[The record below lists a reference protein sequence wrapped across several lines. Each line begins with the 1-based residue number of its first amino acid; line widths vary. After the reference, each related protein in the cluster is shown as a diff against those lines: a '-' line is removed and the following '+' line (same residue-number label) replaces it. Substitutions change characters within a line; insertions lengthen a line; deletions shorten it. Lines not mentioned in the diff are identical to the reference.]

1 MNEQQIQEL
10 KNLVDKLTE
19 QGLSTEEIQQ
29 QVDVKKAEFQKINT
43 AKKSTVDKDATAVQG
58 KASNTD
64 SSLQTGSLELQE
76 PKEFVKKTYE
86 DYTIKDFND
95 YPKEIKNQF
104 LTEQFQ
110 ANELDVEE
118 SFSMLKRQKEIEEKE
133 AQLNKFFQK
142 TERRQGGSTGG
153 SGLTS
158 SYDIGGQ
165 FDSEYKPTKEELENP
180 LYQDF
185 YNPDGTIK
193 SKEEITLLRDQ
204 INDEEELLL
213 ESGEFKEVDKI
224 GGKSGLYQSELANIQ
239 KKEQDNIRFTGKVI
253 QQDVEDL
260 NNESIQNFGVSL
272 NALQNYEFKSQEEV
286 DLARSLIKNT
296 IAASKTGSTLQ
307 KRYEQVGLFFNNRE
321 NKQMQA
327 AYADDWEGVA
337 NEFKK
342 GWSQG
347 KLVNAYISY
356 DLGRGFNTENKGDY
370 EEIIKT
376 IVEENQKQSKMLTNE
391 QYARFIAAG
400 NVNEVLS
407 SEQAELLGDYY
418 GQIGLSLL
426 GNTFSQLASVGRYV
440 IPTVVGASAATGFG
454 IGALGSN
461 PFTAG
466 AGALLGAGQG
476 LRIGMAATNAAIE
489 YGNSLNEAI
498 IEAGYDMSDPAQI
511 EKALQDKEVW
521 QIGRRIGISRG
532 IAIGTIDYFMNGLA
546 GFTYRST
553 SGVARKA
560 AGILV
565 EGAVVQP
572 LGEGVGELAAQG
584 AAFAVAGKEINLSEV
599 GLETLGGFFA
609 KTPNLAFNVAYKN
622 STFYNKRLA
631 NKLATNLD
639 FVIEDNE
646 NPDNLSS
653 WADKMYADGNIDK
666 STRQK
671 IKDNATNLK
680 RTNDAYNDTNVK
692 GNFVTR
698 KKEKSNLKNR
708 FADLYLEQQK
718 VNKRIESSKN
728 PAEIKELKQISQNI
742 DNEIKSIQRT
752 GQLVEVDSFKTTKD
766 IIRLAQ
772 GQALMGQ
779 RILKQKGIDVE
790 LINLENTKDVND
802 IEGLTKEDKQRI
814 LDGDAAINT
823 GKQIIINNEAIRNGA
838 LNSLRTM
845 AEGDVSAFTA
855 YSHEILHSILGASF
869 DAKEITAIS
878 TNLKQ
883 YVEAE
888 ALGPDATIPK
898 RVLDRINQRMKK
910 YSGES
915 QQNQDEEY
923 ITALSDEIASGAIKW
938 ENQNKGFWNNIAEQ
952 INDYLGTSLGMS
964 EAEIT
969 AFDITDGKK
978 AFDFIASYSKSF
990 SKGKIKDLK
999 AVKRKDAASSRQ
1011 LSQLVVEAK
1020 EKNDLENKSLKNQY
1034 ELIALKALGFQAGK
1048 GTVSR
1053 QEAVSF
1059 VNQYF
1064 TGIVRIYDPEVDK
1077 DGNITRDFSTF
1088 VTSNIKPKRQKFYQE
1103 EIGDKAQTTSLDD
1116 ERAGQI
1122 ADESEPSVIQP
1133 DTKVRKAKSFTN
1145 LKNITEDVI
1154 VVLDSKIKSIISN
1167 IPIRTASPSIVID
1180 KITSLVNKNLFKDIK
1195 EGMGK
1200 ITKPGGVVTISP
1212 EYQLYHDNNFKE
1224 IVEAI
1229 PLKSA
1234 KSKYKTL
1241 FKIEKIGREK
1251 DKKVDPV
1258 TKKVTYPGTGIFNVE
1273 IPKKGA
1279 FGAYHTIQKP
1289 GMGQNTLIE
1298 RQTSLAKEIAKGIA
1312 AEIVDTYIED
1322 NMTTLTSD
1330 MKLNERI
1337 AFDNKIDQIKSVL
1350 DPNSTEQRKFDNVKS
1365 TKQLESSIA
1374 SVNVTGNQVM
1384 NEFKTAIDSGIQP
1397 EVVAS
1402 ALAGKYNIEESEFS
1416 DIVAALENI
1425 KKQFPDQDIVTPE
1438 QYDAIAKKEGFI
1450 FEQELDYAENW
1461 KDFLETNNLKQYTP
1475 YSYKRSDS
1483 NYLENKKAFTKDL
1496 VNFMSTLPVEL
1507 INHPMFRNSLSNST
1521 LAASFFANSAE
1532 IDAIVKLA
1540 EEAGKNKIKKEININ
1555 LEKVKFTPKIA
1566 SDLAALSKLVKEKS
1580 DQGKPLSNKQIQA
1593 RYNKMFASNKI
1604 NVKEVRKTLKFVN
1617 SSINEY
1623 FQDNNKS
1630 EAAGKFITTWM
1641 KMQTNFSK
1649 GIFRGGAQF
1658 ESMSMSPGVDTGK
1671 TAGSSIRNLVKQAL
1685 NDQLPKKYGVS
1696 EEEFRYL
1703 TGKRYKGAKDVEL
1716 KKALEA
1722 KFGNLTEIKIL
1733 IKQQMQIPKE
1743 YHGEHDI
1750 ALMLFTTNVFGSMA
1764 DGTFDTKY
1772 DDISRYYSQTLLNE
1786 ADRIIIDAAWGKTGN
1801 SPDFYFGMMPE
1812 IRFTEIIPNIAKDIF
1827 MFNYGTTLDQVILNK
1842 LALKGVL
1849 ENTDLTKKLVDKLKK
1864 SITAKGLKIIN
1875 DNNLAIINIP
1885 TIKDTFSEL
1894 ITHATTEIVN
1904 DTDDT
1909 QSKITSI
1916 KLVAQIE
1923 NKTQVIETQKANEK
1937 ILKEAR
1943 PTMSTKN
1950 LSNDSMINEM
1960 KDLDTQAQEARAE
1973 LGKLQDLN
1981 KDFNEIIQ
1989 RSTGIGKEKTYGKT
2003 KARAVGADKGRF
2015 DLLGIPPSAQ
2025 DFVGLTRYFAGKGK
2039 QGDATIAW
2047 IKKNFL
2053 DPFARANIDIS
2064 NATVSLANDFKGLR
2078 NLYFLN
2084 SKDLNKKITG
2094 EPYTVAGAIRV
2105 YTWTQQGMNIPG
2117 LSKADAKILNDYVE
2131 ANDSLKAFSSE
2142 LININ
2147 KGNGYPKPGDGWLA
2161 GTITTDLLSGLNTI
2175 VRSKYLQQWQTNVDK
2190 TFTEE
2195 NMNKLEA
2202 AFGEGYRDALENML
2216 GRMKT
2221 GSNRGFPGDT
2231 LAGRFTDWINGAVG
2245 AIMFFNMRSAV
2256 LQTIS
2261 AVNFVN
2267 WSDNNPL
2274 KAAAAFGNQPQFWT
2288 DVVRLMN
2295 SDYLV
2300 QRRNGLKINVSEA
2313 DIAEIAAESKNKTK
2327 AFISKILKLGFLPT
2341 QIADSFAIASG
2352 GATFFRNRTKTYVK
2366 EGMPQKEAEAKAFQ
2380 DFREISEESQQSSR
2394 PDRISKQQA
2403 GPLGRIILAFA
2414 NTPAQYA
2421 RIMQKAVSDLKNGRG
2436 DKKTNLS
2443 KIVYYGM
2450 IQNVI
2455 FNALQQALFA
2465 MAFDDEEP
2473 DEEKKK
2479 EKYTGIINGM
2489 SDSLLRGLGFHGAA
2503 ISTLK
2508 NVIMKLAS
2516 GAKAKDAAIEML
2528 DISPPVSSKIGKLI
2542 SAGRTWDWNK
2552 DEIREKGWS
2561 LDNPAW
2567 LASGQIISAATNI
2580 PLDRGIRKLQNLK
2593 DASDAENE
2601 EWMRVANALGWAKWE
2616 LEWMIDKSTPKKSTF
2631 GTKKRTQGRRRQGTK
2646 RRPQGIKQR

>member
-1 MNEQQIQEL
+1 MIE
-10 KNLVDKLTE
+10 KYLVDGRPFNVHPSQKEAFLKKYPNAVLQTE
-19 QGLSTEEIQQ
+19 SIEKSDKPEIN
-29 QVDVKKAEFQKINT
+29 K
-43 AKKSTVDKDATAVQG
+43 
-58 KASNTD
+58 
-64 SSLQTGSLELQE
+64 SSLQIE
-76 PKEFVKKTYE
+76 PKEFVKKKYE
-86 DYTIKDFND
+86 DYTIKDFNN

-104 LTEQFQ
+104 LTEQFE

-118 SFSMLKRQKEIEEKE
+118 SFSMLKKQKEIEEKE
-133 AQLNKFFQK
+133 AQLNKFFQRSEK
-142 TERRQGGSTGG
+142 RQTASAGGP
-153 SGLTS
+153 GLSS
-158 SYDIGGQ
+158 SYNVDNL
-165 FDSEYKPTKEELENP
+165 FDSEYVPTKEELENP

-185 YNPDGTIK
+185 FNPDGTVK
-193 SKEEITLLRDQ
+193 NEEEITLIRDQ
-204 INDEEELLL
+204 INSDEEALL
-213 ESGEFKEVDKI
+213 ESGEYKKIDEI
-224 GGKSGLYQSELANIQ
+224 GGKIAYGKELAKQQERAQFDIRINSKKIQ
-239 KKEQDNIRFTGKVI
+239 D
-253 QQDVEDL
+253 DVLDL
-260 NNESIQNFGVSL
+260 NNESVQNFGVGL

-296 IAASKTGSTLQ
+296 IAASKKGDTLQ
-307 KRYEQVGLFFNNRE
+307 KRYEQVGLFYNNRE
-321 NKQMQA
+321 NKEIQA
-327 AYADDWEGVA
+327 SYAEDWEGVA

-376 IVEENQKQSKMLTNE
+376 IVEENQKQSQMLTNE

-440 IPTVVGASAATGFG
+440 IPTTVGTSTAA
-454 IGALGSN
+454 GAGLGSLAAN
-461 PFTAG
+461 PFTVG

-476 LRIGMAATNAAIE
+476 LKIGMAATNAAIE

-521 QIGRRIGISRG
+521 QKGRKIGISRG

-546 GFTYRST
+546 GFTYKST
-553 SGVARKA
+553 SGIARKA
-560 AGILV
+560 GGILL

-572 LGEGVGELAAQG
+572 LGEGIGELAAQG
-584 AAFAVAGKEINLSEV
+584 AGFAVAGKEINLSEV

-631 NKLATNLD
+631 NKLANNLD

-646 NPDNLSS
+646 NPDNLNS
-653 WADKMYADGNIDK
+653 WADKMFADDNIDE
-666 STRQK
+666 STHQK
-671 IKDNATNLK
+671 IKENALNLK
-680 RTNDAYNDTNVK
+680 RTNDAYSNTNVK

-698 KKEKSNLKNR
+698 KKEKSKLKNR

-766 IIRLAQ
+766 IVRLAQ

-790 LINLENTKDVND
+790 LITLENTKDINNV
-802 IEGLTKEDKQRI
+802 EGLTAEDKQRI

-823 GKQIIINNEAIRNGA
+823 GKQIIINNQAIRNGA
-838 LNSLRTM
+838 LYSLATM

-869 DAKEITAIS
+869 DAKEITEIS
-878 TNLKQ
+878 KNLKT
-883 YVEAE
+883 YVESE
-888 ALGPDATIPK
+888 ALGPNATIPK
-898 RVLDRINQRMKK
+898 RVLDRINKRMQK

-969 AFDITDGKK
+969 SFDITDGKK

-990 SKGKIKDLK
+990 SKGRIKDIK
-999 AVKRKDAASSRQ
+999 AVKRKEAVSSRQ
-1011 LSQLVVEAK
+1011 LSQLVVESK
-1020 EKNDLENKSLKNQY
+1020 EKNDFENKSLKNQY
-1034 ELIALKALGFQAGK
+1034 ELIALKALGFIAGG

-1064 TGIVRIYDPEVDK
+1064 PGIVRRYNPEIDK

-1088 VTSNIKPKRQKFYQE
+1088 VTSNIRPKQQKFYQE
-1103 EIGDKAQTTSLDD
+1103 EIGDKAKTTSIDD

-1122 ADESEPSVIQP
+1122 ADESEPTIIQT
-1133 DTKVRKAKSFTN
+1133 DTKVRRAKSFTN

-1154 VVLDSKIKSIISN
+1154 VVLDSKIKSVLSN
-1167 IPIRTASPSIVID
+1167 IPIRTATPDIVID
-1180 KITSLVNKNLFKDIK
+1180 KITALVNKNLFKDIK

-1212 EYQLYHDNNFKE
+1212 EYQAYHDTNFKE
-1224 IVEAI
+1224 IIEAI

-1241 FKIEKIGREK
+1241 FKVEKIGREK
-1251 DKKVDPV
+1251 DKKVDPI
-1258 TKKVTYPGTGIFNVE
+1258 TKKVTYPGTGIFNVTL
-1273 IPKKGA
+1273 PKKGA
-1279 FGAYHTIQKP
+1279 FGAYHTIQRP

-1322 NMTTLTSD
+1322 NMKTLTSD
-1330 MKLNERI
+1330 MKLNEQI
-1337 AFDNKIDQIKSVL
+1337 AFDNKIDQIKTVL

-1365 TKQLESSIA
+1365 TKQL
-1374 SVNVTGNQVM
+1374 
-1384 NEFKTAIDSGIQP
+1384 D
-1397 EVVAS
+1397 S
-1402 ALAGKYNIEESEFS
+1402 ALAYQGFTSNELINDVKQLGGGIDPAIGVSVLATKYNIPEENVEFII
-1416 DIVAALENI
+1416 DELENI
-1425 KKQFPDQDIVTPE
+1425 KKQFKKTAIGPE
-1438 QYDAIAKKEGFI
+1438 QYKAIAKEEGVDL
-1450 FEQELDYAENW
+1450 EQQELEYA
-1461 KDFLETNNLKQYTP
+1461 KDWNVFLENNKLQKYQP
-1475 YSYKRSDS
+1475 YSYKKTDSD
-1483 NYLENKKAFTKDL
+1483 YLKNKIAFTKSL
-1496 VNFMSTLPVEL
+1496 INFMSTLPVEL
-1507 INHPMFRNSLSNST
+1507 INHPMFKGSLTDST
-1521 LAASFFANSAE
+1521 LTGSFFQSANE
-1532 IDAIVKLA
+1532 VKRVIKLA
-1540 EEAGKNKIKKEININ
+1540 ENIGKNKTKKQININ
-1555 LEKVKFTPKIA
+1555 LKKVKFTTNIA
-1566 SDLAALSKLVKEKS
+1566 RDLAALSNLVKEKS

-1593 RYNKMFASNKI
+1593 RYNKIFTSNKI
-1604 NVKEVRKTLKFVN
+1604 SVKEVRKTLKFVN
-1617 SSINEY
+1617 SSINDY

-1641 KMQTNFSK
+1641 KMQTNFTN

-1658 ESMSMSPGVDTGK
+1658 ESMSMSPGVNTGK
-1671 TAGSSIRNLVKQAL
+1671 TGGSNIRDLVKETL
-1685 NDQLPKKYGVS
+1685 NSQLPIKYGLS
-1696 EEEFRYL
+1696 EKEFRYL
-1703 TGKRYKGAKDVEL
+1703 TGKRYGSKENLQL
-1716 KKALEA
+1716 KQAVEA
-1722 KFGNLTEIKIL
+1722 KFGNITEVTKI
-1733 IKQQMQIPKE
+1733 IKQQMLIPKE

-1750 ALMLFTTNVFGSMA
+1750 ALMLFTTNVFGSMV

-1772 DDISRYYSQTLLNE
+1772 DEISRYYSQTLLNE

-1849 ENTDLTKKLVDKLKK
+1849 ENTDLTKRLIDQFKN
-1864 SITAKGLKIIN
+1864 SISSKDIKIIN
-1875 DNNLAIINIP
+1875 DNNSAITTIP
-1885 TIKDTFSEL
+1885 TIKNTFSEL
-1894 ITHATTEIVN
+1894 ITNLTTEIVD
-1904 DTDDT
+1904 DTDNT
-1909 QSKITSI
+1909 KSKITSI
-1916 KLVAQIE
+1916 ELTNQIE
-1923 NKTQVIETQKANEK
+1923 NKNQVIGAQKANEK

-1943 PTMSTKN
+1943 PTMSTKS

-1973 LGKLQDLN
+1973 LGKTQDLN

-1989 RSTGIGKEKTYGKT
+1989 RSTGIGKEKTYGRT

-2047 IKKNFL
+2047 VKKNFL

-2105 YTWTQQGMNIPG
+2105 YTWTQQGMDIPG

-2131 ANDSLKAFSSE
+2131 ANDDLKAFSNE

-2147 KGNGYPKPGDGWLA
+2147 KGEGYPKPGDGWLA
-2161 GTITTDLLSGLNTI
+2161 GTITTDLLTGLNTV
-2175 VRSKYLQQWQTNVDK
+2175 VRAKYLQQWQANVDK

-2261 AVNFVN
+2261 AVNFIN
-2267 WSDNNPL
+2267 WSDNSPL
-2274 KAAAAFGNQPQFWT
+2274 KAAAAFGNQPQYWNDLMF
-2288 DVVRLMN
+2288 LMN

-2352 GATFFRNRTKTYVK
+2352 GATFYRNRVKSYVK
-2366 EGMPQKEAEAKAFQ
+2366 QGVPQKEAEAKAFQ

-2421 RIMQKAVSDLKNGRG
+2421 RLMQKAASDLRNGRG
-2436 DKKTNLS
+2436 DNKTNIS
-2443 KIVYYGM
+2443 KIVYYGVV
-2450 IQNVI
+2450 QNVI

-2479 EKYTGIINGM
+2479 EKYTGIVNGM
-2489 SDSLLRGLGFHGAA
+2489 ADSLLRGLGFHGAA

-2508 NVIMKLAS
+2508 NVIMKLAD
-2516 GAKAKDAAIEML
+2516 GAKAQDAAIEML
-2528 DISPPVSSKIGKLI
+2528 DISPPISSKIGKLR

-2552 DEIREKGWS
+2552 DEIIEKGWS

-2567 LASGQIISAATNI
+2567 LASGQVISAATNI

-2616 LEWMIDKSTPKKSTF
+2616 LEWMLDKSTPKKSTF
-2631 GTKKRTQGRRRQGTK
+2631 GTKKRTQGKRRQGITK
-2646 RRPQGIKQR
+2646 RSQGIKQRK